1 MPTDAATLAVAVVN
15 GEDPAES
22 EVINGEE
29 DNGTE
34 QVPAAITDTIPVFQ
48 DNVKDTVVADEY
60 WSVEEICTGQYAP
73 GLQGR
78 GNPVATG

>member
-1 MPTDAATLAVAVVN
+1 MAVVN

-34 QVPAAITDTIPVFQ
+34 QVPTAITDTIPVFQ
-48 DNVKDTVVADEY
+48 DNVKDTVVKDELLERGGDLHAA
-60 WSVEEICTGQYAP
+60 VRP

-78 GNPVATG
+78 GHPVATDSLRREERRG